1 MSVSIRAKFRK
12 DDSQYDG
19 LVAVEK
25 SLIEEPLTPH
35 VVVGVIETA
44 SFTTDVATGVTTPTV
59 RFRQIEVIGEGAE
72 VIQVTNLLQAAYS
85 RRTGRDDVQPSL
97 FDPDVKESDETWPGD
112 VDHEPAQAADDDSQP
127 ASLAER
133 PKRKRSAKPVQ
144 GYQAPDAKEEG
155 TSDES

>member
-59 RFRQIEVIGEGAE
+59 RFRQIEVVTEADAID
-72 VIQVTNLLQAAYS
+72 VTNKLQAAYS
-85 RRTGRDDVQPSL
+85 KRTGRDDVQPSL
-97 FDPDVKESDETWPGD
+97 FDAPASSPDDESWPGD
-112 VDHEPAQAADDDSQP
+112 VDHVPAQAADDDSQP
-127 ASLAER
+127 ASQAEPAKR
-133 PKRKRSAKPVQ
+133 PRRK
-144 GYQAPDAKEEG
+144 AKEEG
-155 TSDES
+155 APDGS